1 MDEDEDEYI
10 DIEDIR
16 LNEDDD
22 DVSSKLAD
30 GWYDEDSSQWS
41 ILSEAETEFES
52 EWKDDALWDEIS
64 NIETSA
70 GRKVTRKC
78 MNIFGRKLC
87 LCEFLNWIKYGSTKH
102 RCGKRKMMM
111 KHQQKKNKQKMQRK
125 RWNKKKKM
133 EQKKKVEQMKKN
145 QKKKMIQKK
154 KEIEKK

>member
-1 MDEDEDEYI
+1 MGSEHKQEHGHKKRRLGIMDDDEDEDEYI
-10 DIEDIR
+10 DIDDIR

-78 MNIFGRKLC
+78 MIYLAESCACASF
-87 LCEFLNWIKYGSTKH
+87 
-102 RCGKRKMMM
+102 
-111 KHQQKKNKQKMQRK
+111 
-125 RWNKKKKM
+125 
-133 EQKKKVEQMKKN
+133 
-145 QKKKMIQKK
+145 
-154 KEIEKK
+154 